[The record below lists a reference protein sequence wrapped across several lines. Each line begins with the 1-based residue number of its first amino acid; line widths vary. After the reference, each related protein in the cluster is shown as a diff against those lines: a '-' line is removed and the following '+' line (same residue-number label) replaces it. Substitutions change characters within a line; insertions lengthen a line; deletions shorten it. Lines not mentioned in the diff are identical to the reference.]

1 MNILV
6 TGANGYLGVGI
17 VKELLDRGHNVVATD
32 KSLLNVD
39 DRAIKMEGDIFK
51 LDDPY
56 EYFGRPDCLLHLAW
70 RNGFVHFSE
79 THISDL
85 PLHFEFIKKLSESGI
100 KKISI
105 MGSMHEIGFI
115 EGSIDEATA
124 CNPKNY
130 YGIAKNALRQGA
142 ELITEQNNV
151 TFQWLRGFYIVG
163 KSTRGSSIFSKI
175 VQAAEQ
181 GEKEFPFTLGL
192 NQYDFLDYNS
202 FCIQVAATV
211 QQDDI
216 NGIVNICS
224 GRPQKLSDRVEQ
236 FINENGY
243 DIKLNYGAFPER
255 PYDSKAVWGNSSKI
269 EEILKKDKR

>member
-39 DRAIKMEGDIFK
+39 DRAMKMEGDIFK

-130 YGIAKNALRQGA
+130 YGIAK
-142 ELITEQNNV
+142 TH
-151 TFQWLRGFYIVG
+151 
-163 KSTRGSSIFSKI
+163 
-175 VQAAEQ
+175 
-181 GEKEFPFTLGL
+181 
-192 NQYDFLDYNS
+192 
-202 FCIQVAATV
+202 
-211 QQDDI
+211 
-216 NGIVNICS
+216 
-224 GRPQKLSDRVEQ
+224 
-236 FINENGY
+236 
-243 DIKLNYGAFPER
+243 
-255 PYDSKAVWGNSSKI
+255 
-269 EEILKKDKR
+269 